1 MVKSR
6 LLNVAN
12 KPPDIYKCIKTSL
25 KCIVK
30 HQEVIDVLQNSVDTM
45 NRIVIH
51 TLQFLKLYL
60 INEYDTK
67 NTIPI
72 VDDTLIKNIMKI
84 LCLEKQVG
92 RPPKKETVD
101 LKKKLKHFYDT
112 HYKHLIDQNEEQ
124 LTYEYLNNVIEY
136 TSGGLVTVLETN
148 IKQHY
153 FEYINRYINVFF
165 NKKDR
170 YSTLETEDEK
180 KSFIKMLRDIKNDV
194 LNVDLDNTPYR
205 SSNDLHSTIDV
216 LKRTIIPLKTFEK
229 NNIHYDIQCSP
240 QDYLVCAFRMMR
252 YIEEKEETIYNILP
266 LRRSVIPKYI
276 KIDTTT
282 IVNLLIKREKH
293 GIKSFY
299 LTKGNLVKYEHKIWK
314 FFFNLKNKAFKK
326 KGYFFNYMIETDGV
340 GVSLQLI
347 RDSHKGR
354 TNIKIP
360 KVKLEETYIDD
371 IEDTEPLK
379 NKNVVSID
387 LNKRD
392 LMFCNDGN
400 KTFRYTQ
407 NQRVKETKSKKFSKI
422 KQKKSDETIIDG
434 KSVKEWETTLSG
446 FNHKTLNFD
455 TFKSYVQQKN
465 NINHRLINYYKD
477 YLFRKLRLNSFINT
491 MTTEN
496 NLVNRFMKK
505 FGSPDDTIV
514 CIGNWSQT
522 RNKYNPSTKGKGFRT
537 MFRKKGYEVYLVDE
551 YNTSCRCFNCQ
562 GGLCKPFRDCVNP
575 RPWKTNIIK
584 RHGLLMCQHCKEN
597 NSLWNRDVNAS
608 LNILRIS
615 KDHINYHERPKYLQ
629 RG

>member
-1 MVKSR
+1 M
-6 LLNVAN
+6 N

-25 KCIVK
+25 KSIVK
-30 HQEVIDVLQNSVDTM
+30 HQEIIDVLQQSVNTM
-45 NRIVIH
+45 NKLVIH

-60 INEYDTK
+60 INEYNIDK
-67 NTIPI
+67 SLPVVNDI
-72 VDDTLIKNIMKI
+72 LIKNIMKI
-84 LCLEKQVG
+84 LCVEKQMG
-92 RPPKKETVD
+92 RPPKKETVE
-101 LKKKLKHFYDT
+101 LKNKLKLFYEQ

-124 LTYEYLNNVIEY
+124 LTYEYLNTVIDY
-136 TSGGLVTVLETN
+136 TSGGLITVLETN

-153 FEYINRYINVFF
+153 FEYVNRYINVFF
-165 NKKDR
+165 NKKEKYAQLQTD
-170 YSTLETEDEK
+170 DEK
-180 KSFIKMLRDIKNDV
+180 KCFIKMLRDIKYDV
-194 LNVDLDNTPYR
+194 LNVDPDKSYK
-205 SSNDLHSTIDV
+205 SSHHLYSTIKE
-216 LKRTIIPLKTFEK
+216 LKKDILPMKDFEK
-229 NNIHYDIQCSP
+229 NNIYYDIQCTP

-282 IVNLLIKREKH
+282 IVQLLIKKEKH
-293 GIKSFY
+293 GNKSFY
-299 LTKGNLVKYEHKIWK
+299 LTKGNLVRYENKIWK

-326 KGYFFNYMIETDGV
+326 KGYSFNYMIETDGV

-354 TNIKIP
+354 TNIKMP

-371 IEDTEPLK
+371 VKDTNLLK
-379 NKNVVSID
+379 EKNVVAID

-400 KTFRYTQ
+400 KMFRYTQ

-422 KQKKSDETIIDG
+422 KEKKSEDTIIDG
-434 KSVKEWETTLSG
+434 KSVKEWETELSG

-455 TFKSYVQQKN
+455 NFKSYVQQKN
-465 NINHRLINYYKD
+465 KINHRLINYYKD

-491 MTTEN
+491 MTSEN
-496 NLVNRFMKK
+496 NLINRFMKK
-505 FGSPDDTIV
+505 FGSSDDAIV

-537 MFRKKGYEVYLVDE
+537 MFRKKGYDVYLVDE
-551 YNTSCRCFNCQ
+551 YNTSCKCFNCE
-562 GGLCKPFRDCVNP
+562 GGLCKPFRECINP
-575 RPWKTNIIK
+575 RPWRDNTIK

-615 KDHINYHERPKYLQ
+615 KDHIKYNERPKYLQ